1 MMPAMTALLERR
13 RIEAEIVKPIYQA
26 LVQEIGAERAREL
39 LARVVRALAQDAGRR
54 FAEQHGGKTDL
65 RTFAEIIP
73 LWQEGGALEITFR
86 EQSEN
91 ALAFDVT
98 RCRYAEMYESLGIR
112 ELGPVLSCGRDGGL
126 CEGFNPRIRLSRT
139 QTIMQGARCCDF
151 RYTIEDGSAPP
162 VENSTTD

>member
-1 MMPAMTALLERR
+1 MMPAMTTLLERR

-162 VENSTTD
+162 AENSTTD